1 MRNES
6 DEDEDGRPSQPF
18 HSLSL
23 SLSLSLSS
31 PLLFVCVF
39 SAVVF
44 VVARLCHPRWFFFSP
59 FSHPQTNFRFALLVD
74 LKEDLCM
81 REKCTTLVRE
91 INSKCSL
98 GDTDLELFLPIL
110 GAASLELGTQHCLAG
125 PLFKKVAFGLAAFN
139 LHGAVVNV
147 AAKNKL
153 KSAIFSAL
161 NPIFEFLLVV
171 YIFFNLL
178 GASFFGTPFLG
189 YLPLAVSEM
198 ATVALGVFFRFDSM

>member
-6 DEDEDGRPSQPF
+6 DEDEDARPSQPF
-18 HSLSL
+18 H

-39 SAVVF
+39 SAFVF

-59 FSHPQTNFRFALLVD
+59 SSHPQTNFRFALLVD

-125 PLFKKVAFGLAAFN
+125 PLLIKVAFGLAAFG

-147 AAKNKL
+147 APKKKIENL
-153 KSAIFSAL
+153 QFS
-161 NPIFEFLLVV
+161 LL
-171 YIFFNLL
+171 
-178 GASFFGTPFLG
+178 
-189 YLPLAVSEM
+189 
-198 ATVALGVFFRFDSM
+198 